1 MDRRSR
7 GHCAAM
13 TCDFMHHD
21 RGFGHAETG
30 TAVLLRH
37 RDAEPT
43 GVSHRPMKFER
54 KDAVIVARPPTVI
67 AEAAHD
73 RATHFPDRGLIVRWL
88 GLADHQRPHACTVTS
103 TQST

>member
-1 MDRRSR
+1 
-7 GHCAAM
+7 M

-54 KDAVIVARPPTVI
+54 KDAVIVARQPIVI
-67 AEAAHD
+67 AEAGHD
-73 RATHFPDRGLIVRWL
+73 RANSFPDRGMIVRWL
-88 GLADHQRPHACTVTS
+88 EFVDQ
-103 TQST
+103 Q